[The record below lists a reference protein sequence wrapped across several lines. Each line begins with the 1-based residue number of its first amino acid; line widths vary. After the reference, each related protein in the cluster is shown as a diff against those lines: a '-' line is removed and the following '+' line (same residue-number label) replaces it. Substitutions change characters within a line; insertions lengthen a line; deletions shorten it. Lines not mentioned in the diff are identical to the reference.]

1 MVDSILNL
9 DSSYILGLI
18 AIFLILT
25 VISFIIK
32 AIKTTIF
39 LIIVGILMTGI
50 CTNVVSLKE
59 QYNIQLEGTEVS
71 YILDGTT
78 NTIDID
84 DIDSIDIKNETEN
97 GLLVTIN
104 SNDDTFDIEVPNILY
119 EIISISK

>member
-1 MVDSILNL
+1 MVEGILNL
-9 DSSYILGLI
+9 DSSYIIGLI

-39 LIIVGILMTGI
+39 LIIVGVLMTGV
-50 CTNVVSLKE
+50 CANVVSLKE

-78 NTIDID
+78 NTIDIA